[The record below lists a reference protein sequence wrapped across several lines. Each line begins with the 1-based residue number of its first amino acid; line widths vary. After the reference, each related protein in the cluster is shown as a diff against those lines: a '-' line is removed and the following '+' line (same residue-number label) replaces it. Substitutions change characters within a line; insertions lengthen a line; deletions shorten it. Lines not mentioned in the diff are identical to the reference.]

1 MVYKVNQEAVGWH
14 LCGCHV
20 DLPRKVTVTEQLANG
35 ALIVTEDCQNSVS
48 QIYSEFLRTKII

>member
-14 LCGCHV
+14 LRGCHV

-35 ALIVTEDCQNSVS
+35 ALLVTEDCQNLVS
-48 QIYSEFLRTKII
+48 QTYSEFLRTKII